1 MKPNGFQKGKWHPN
15 QGGKYDGGHP
25 TKQKQAGSAGWNQH
39 EINMVFS
46 TVLDATE
53 HVKNKAAKKLEAV
66 KGCIVTRSQVHSLR
80 ISHLRSSLG
89 VSNGARQLL
98 RAMEGHPI

>member
-1 MKPNGFQKGKWHPN
+1 VPSIKAFREGLAQLVYLDGQNIAVEYRYAEGKLGFSEAGRAEINGEHSNVAAVG
-15 QGGKYDGGHP
+15 
-25 TKQKQAGSAGWNQH
+25 NQH

-66 KGCIVTRSQVHSLR
+66 K
-80 ISHLRSSLG
+80 
-89 VSNGARQLL
+89 
-98 RAMEGHPI
+98 EGKPIE

>member
-1 MKPNGFQKGKWHPN
+1 L
-15 QGGKYDGGHP
+15 
-25 TKQKQAGSAGWNQH
+25 

-66 KGCIVTRSQVHSLR
+66 K
-80 ISHLRSSLG
+80 
-89 VSNGARQLL
+89 
-98 RAMEGHPI
+98 EGKPIEQ